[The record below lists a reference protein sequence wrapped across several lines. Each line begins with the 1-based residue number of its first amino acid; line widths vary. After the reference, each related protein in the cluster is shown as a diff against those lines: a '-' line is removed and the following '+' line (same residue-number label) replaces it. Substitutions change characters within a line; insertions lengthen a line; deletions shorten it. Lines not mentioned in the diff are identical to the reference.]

1 MAHLVDATKTVLGRI
16 SPTALLLIV
25 AALALGQVLSARYL
39 TPLRKIPG
47 PWLAS
52 VTKLWKV
59 HKTLQEHMEWE
70 NIRLHQKYGP
80 IVRIGPTEVSI
91 DDPEES
97 LRIIYGPGSRY
108 RKARW
113 YEASDPPGA
122 HSLFTDSNIQR
133 HAHDRRMV
141 SAAFSMTAVMEMED
155 FISDCVTMFET
166 RLGEFADKKKPI
178 DMAHWLQ
185 CYAFDVIG
193 EVTFARRFGFLEK
206 GEDVGDIM
214 KTLDGF
220 LSYSAKMGTIP
231 ELHGPYTSVM
241 SYLFPGSDPF
251 RSLKEVCDLYARGHF
266 QHQPIFVESRVKDGA
281 QHPDFLSRFIQA
293 HNQKPNDFPMR
304 EVYKMCMVLVGA
316 GSDTTAIALR
326 AIVYF
331 LCMNPEKLAKLRSE
345 IDEADRT
352 SRLSAVIK
360 YREALKL
367 PYLQAVLKEAMRLHP
382 STGFTLARVVPE
394 GGTVLLGYD
403 LPEGTTVGINSW
415 VAHRNENVFGS
426 DVESFIPERWLVSQ
440 ESVRKM
446 DRYFLE
452 FGLGA
457 RTCLGKNISLMEMSK
472 VIPQIIRAFEIELVN
487 PEEAWKTTNW
497 WLVKQAAMDCF
508 IKRRVKN

>member
-1 MAHLVDATKTVLGRI
+1 MAYHADAIKTVLGKL

-25 AALALGQVLSARYL
+25 AVLALGQVLSARYL
-39 TPLRKIPG
+39 NPLRKIPG

-59 HKTLQEHMEWE
+59 HKTLQERMERE

-80 IVRIGPTEVSI
+80 IVRIAPNEVSI

-97 LRIIYGPGSRY
+97 LRIIYGPGSQY

-122 HSLFTDSNIQR
+122 HSLFTDSDIQR

-141 SAAFSMTAVMEMED
+141 SAAFSMTAVTEMED

-166 RLGEFADKKKPI
+166 RLGEFADKKEPI

-193 EVTFARRFGFLEK
+193 EITFARRFGFLDK

-231 ELHGPYTSVM
+231 ELHRPYTTVM
-241 SYLFPGSDPF
+241 SWLFPRSDPF
-251 RSLKEVCDLYARGHF
+251 RSLKEFSRVS
-266 QHQPIFVESRVKDGA
+266 VESRVKEGA
-281 QHPDFLSRFIQA
+281 QHPDFLSRFMQA
-293 HNQKPNDFPMR
+293 HNQKPNDFPMS

-326 AIVYF
+326 AVVYF
-331 LCMNPEKLAKLRSE
+331 LCKNPEKLAKLRSE

-352 SRLSAVIK
+352 GTLSAVIK
-360 YREALKL
+360 YKEALKL

-382 STGFTLARVVPE
+382 STGFTLARVVPK

-415 VAHRNENVFGS
+415 VAHRNENVFGN
-426 DVESFIPERWLVSQ
+426 DVESFIPERWLVSE
-440 ESVRKM
+440 ESVRKL

-472 VIPQIIRAFEIELVN
+472 VIPQIFRAFDIELVN
-487 PEEAWKTTNW
+487 LQKVWKTTNW
-497 WLVKQAAMDCF
+497 WLVKQADMDGYV
-508 IKRRVKN
+508 KRRVKN